1 MNDAKTMPGLI
12 RQLTLDSKPEVIHV
26 VENTVDELKNELE
39 FKEDV
44 YANVMIAV
52 TEAVNNSII
61 HGNKNDTSKQ
71 VFINFETKTP
81 YMLVVKVRDEGPGF
95 DPSKLPDPTAPENIE
110 NIGGRG
116 VFLMRHLSDS
126 LNFSEDG
133 KEVEMIF
140 NI

>member
-1 MNDAKTMPGLI
+1 MPQIL
-12 RQLTLDSKPEVIHV
+12 RQLTLESRPEVIHI

-71 VFINFETKTP
+71 VFIDFEAKLP
-81 YMLVVKVRDEGPGF
+81 YRLIVKVRDEGPGF
-95 DPSKLPDPTAPENIE
+95 DPNSLPDPTSPGNIE
-110 NIGGRG
+110 NVGGRG
-116 VFLMRHLSDS
+116 VFLMRHLADE
-126 LNFSEDG
+126 LTFSHDG
-133 KEVEMIF
+133 KLVEMVF

>member
-1 MNDAKTMPGLI
+1 MPQVL
-12 RQLTLDSKPEVIHV
+12 RQLKLESRPEVIHI
-26 VENTVDELKNELE
+26 VENTVDELKSELA

-61 HGNKNDTSKQ
+61 HGNKNDVSKQ
-71 VFINFETKTP
+71 VFVDFEVKLP
-81 YMLVVKVRDEGPGF
+81 YRLIVKVRDQGSGF
-95 DPSKLPDPTAPENIE
+95 DPQTLPDPTSPENIG
-110 NIGGRG
+110 NVGGRG
-116 VFLMRHLSDS
+116 VFLMRHLSDELS
-126 LNFSEDG
+126 FSEDG

>member
-1 MNDAKTMPGLI
+1 MPQVL
-12 RQLTLDSKPEVIHV
+12 RQLKLESRPEVIHI
-26 VENTVDELKNELE
+26 VENTVDELKNELA

-61 HGNKNDTSKQ
+61 HGNKNDVSKQ
-71 VFINFETKTP
+71 VFVDFEVKLP
-81 YMLVVKVRDEGPGF
+81 YRLIVKIRDQGSGF
-95 DPSKLPDPTAPENIE
+95 DPERLPDPTSPENIE
-110 NIGGRG
+110 NVGGRG
-116 VFLMRHLSDS
+116 VFLMRHLSDELS
-126 LNFSEDG
+126 FSADG

>member
-1 MNDAKTMPGLI
+1 MNNTKTMPQVL
-12 RQLTLDSKPEVIHV
+12 RQLKLESRPEVIHI
-26 VENTVDELKNELE
+26 VENTVDELKSELA

-61 HGNKNDTSKQ
+61 HGNKNDVSKQ
-71 VFINFETKTP
+71 VFVDFEVKLP
-81 YMLVVKVRDEGPGF
+81 YRLIVKVRDQGSGF
-95 DPSKLPDPTAPENIE
+95 DPQTLPDPTSPENIG
-110 NIGGRG
+110 NVGGRG
-116 VFLMRHLSDS
+116 VFLMRHLSDELS
-126 LNFSEDG
+126 FSEDG